1 MLSCPAVSIWGG
13 TGLQLDQP
21 ELSTT
26 GGVEPT
32 EPTDG
37 ERTLSQDSIFTVL
50 SNARRRFAIKY
61 LNQHTTEDHV
71 ELRDLAE
78 QIAAWEND
86 IPVEEVTYKQRKR
99 VYTSLYQ
106 SHLPKLDELDV
117 VEYDC
122 NRGTIERT
130 DTVDELDVY
139 LEVLEKD
146 EIPWSDFTVGVA
158 AVNAAFVLAA
168 ATGIVPYF
176 SGNGFATAGVCASLF
191 LGVALA
197 HTVYTRRRRL

>member
-1 MLSCPAVSIWGG
+1 M
-13 TGLQLDQP
+13 QLNQP

-26 GGVEPT
+26 TGT
-32 EPTDG
+32 EPANRDA
-37 ERTLSQDSIFTVL
+37 TLSQDCVFTVL

-61 LNQHTTEDHV
+61 LNQQATDDCV

-86 IPVEEVTYKQRKR
+86 IPIEEVTYKQRKR

-106 SHLPKLDELDV
+106 SHLPKLHELDV

-130 DTVDELDVY
+130 EAVGELDVY
-139 LEVLEKD
+139 LEVLEGN

-158 AVNAAFVLAA
+158 AVNVAFVFAA
-168 ATGIVPYF
+168 AMGVVPF
-176 SGNGFATAGVCASLF
+176 FTGNGFATAAVAAGLF
-191 LGVALA
+191 LVVALA

>member
-1 MLSCPAVSIWGG
+1 M
-13 TGLQLDQP
+13 QLEQP

-26 GGVEPT
+26 GGAEPT
-32 EPTDG
+32 NRES
-37 ERTLSQDSIFTVL
+37 TLSQDSVFTVL

-61 LNQHTTEDHV
+61 LNQHATEDRV

-106 SHLPKLDELDV
+106 SHLPKLHELDV

-130 DTVDELDVY
+130 ETVDELDVY
-139 LEVLEKD
+139 LEVLEGD
-146 EIPWSDFTVGVA
+146 EIPWSDFAVGVA
-158 AVNAAFVLAA
+158 AVNAAFVLTAA
-168 ATGIVPYF
+168 VGVVPF
-176 SGNGFATAGVCASLF
+176 FAGNGFATAAVGAGLF
-191 LGVALA
+191 LVVALA
-197 HTVYTRRRRL
+197 HTIYTRRRRL

>member
-1 MLSCPAVSIWGG
+1 
-13 TGLQLDQP
+13 LQLNQP

-26 GGVEPT
+26 GGT
-32 EPTDG
+32 EPANRDT
-37 ERTLSQDSIFTVL
+37 TLSQDNIFTVL

-61 LNQHTTEDHV
+61 LNQHATDERV

-86 IPVEEVTYKQRKR
+86 IPIEEVTYKQRKR

-106 SHLPKLDELDV
+106 SHLPKLHELDV

-139 LEVLEKD
+139 LEVLEGD

-158 AVNAAFVLAA
+158 AVNVAFVVAA
-168 ATGIVPYF
+168 AAGIVPF
-176 SGNGFATAGVCASLF
+176 FAENGFATAAVGAGLF
-191 LGVALA
+191 LVVALA